1 VLSDHQEEIVE
12 KAVQIMAGSE
22 YVICD
27 EFTRFNTIY
36 IGNIISGKVNCE
48 IQLTLPAIAKL
59 LGYDLDRFFKDR
71 DFNFEKTLEY
81 RIWHHENIPD
91 DSPFIGIYEMDVAC
105 HHLEYSM
112 LGVQPRWIPGE
123 YPASGGPVL
132 DSEHFLDE
140 LPVPD
145 FFEDG
150 FMPQLV
156 EDYYRLKEG
165 LNGRLEIGIRKFVQ
179 GPFQIATGLYGV
191 EQTYLATLTNPDF
204 VRKLMD
210 FQVRFFEAWASD
222 WEQLHGRKYGMVN
235 LGEDEIDTGSMI
247 RPKVWRELILPYHI
261 EYGEQYDAIHWHS
274 CGDVNAIMEDVNLI
288 PHLHTVEIGPQTD
301 ALAAARIFASND
313 QPIAL
318 YKCVDIQKELED
330 PAPGAQEAVI
340 ENVLAAANYC
350 PIKILLEAP
359 SLSPALAFLEKF
371 RAMTH

>member
-1 VLSDHQEEIVE
+1 MLSDHQEELVE
-12 KAVQIMAGSE
+12 RAVQIMAGSE
-22 YVICD
+22 HVIRD

-91 DSPFIGIYEMDVAC
+91 DSPFIGIYEMDAAC

-112 LGVQPRWIPGE
+112 LGVQPHWIPGE

-132 DSEHFLDE
+132 DSEQALDE
-140 LPVPD
+140 LPVPG
-145 FFEDG
+145 FFQDG
-150 FMPQLV
+150 YMPQLV

-165 LNGRLEIGIRKFVQ
+165 LNGRLTIGIRKFVQ

-191 EQTYLATLTNPDF
+191 EKTYVATLTDPDF

-210 FQVRFFEAWASD
+210 FQVRFFCAWASG

-235 LGEDEIDTGSMI
+235 LGEDEVDT
-247 RPKVWRELILPYHI
+247 V
-261 EYGEQYDAIHWHS
+261 
-274 CGDVNAIMEDVNLI
+274 CG
-288 PHLHTVEIGPQTD
+288 
-301 ALAAARIFASND
+301 ALAEILSEI
-313 QPIAL
+313 PS
-318 YKCVDIQKELED
+318 
-330 PAPGAQEAVI
+330 GADR
-340 ENVLAAANYC
+340 
-350 PIKILLEAP
+350 
-359 SLSPALAFLEKF
+359 
-371 RAMTH
+371 RAIG